1 VLGATNVGSAYMTLG
16 SALAW
21 QGRLDEPDGWLQ
33 RAERT
38 VRRELEPTAAMGI
51 QYARG
56 QLELGRGR
64 AADAL
69 AAFRAA
75 ERLAG
80 PHPLAR
86 AVRPGS

>member
-1 VLGATNVGSAYMTLG
+1 MTLG
-16 SALAW
+16 AALAW
-21 QGRLDEPDGWLQ
+21 QGRLDEAEAWVQ

-38 VRRELEPTAAMGI
+38 IRAEANPAVAMGG
-51 QYARG
+51 QYVRG

-80 PHPLAR
+80 PHPARPAAAGLACAR
-86 AVRPGS
+86 LGAARRD